1 MPTRRIATLASS
13 PQCCDTGELVSLSP
27 RDLFDEDGDR
37 LLPPPRQSVRNEGR
51 DRPIGTAVT
60 IAYAVGKKSVV
71 LIARSGVLTARSS
84 DWLDGDRRHPSP
96 RPSVRNEGRDR
107 PIGTA
112 VTIAYAVGK
121 KSVVLIARSG
131 VLTARSG
138 VLTARSSDWLDGDR
152 RHPSPRPSVR
162 NEGRDRPIGTAV
174 TIAYAVGKKSVVLI
188 ARSGVLTARS
198 SDWLDGDRRH
208 PSPRPS
214 VRNEG
219 RDRPIGTAVT
229 IAYAVGKK
237 SVVLIARS
245 GVLTARSSD
254 WLDGDRRHPWPRQ
267 SVRN

>member
-1 MPTRRIATLASS
+1 L
-13 PQCCDTGELVSLSP
+13 
-27 RDLFDEDGDR
+27 
-37 LLPPPRQSVRNEGR
+37 
-51 DRPIGTAVT
+51 IG
-60 IAYAVGKKSVV
+60 
-71 LIARSGVLTARSS
+71 RSGVLTARSS

-138 VLTARSSDWLDGDR
+138 VLTARSSVWLDGDR

-162 NEGRDRPIGTAV
+162 NEARDRPIGTAV

-188 ARSGVLTARS
+188 ARSGVL
-198 SDWLDGDRRH
+198 
-208 PSPRPS
+208 
-214 VRNEG
+214 
-219 RDRPIGTAVT
+219 
-229 IAYAVGKK
+229 
-237 SVVLIARS
+237 IARS

-254 WLDGDRRHPWPRQ
+254 WLDGDRRHPSPRQ